1 MSKYN
6 YFKIG
11 ERFRSERKK
20 LRLSQQGLI
29 DRIRG
34 KEKPTV
40 GRNIL
45 SQLENGDEAAFNGI
59 SIAQLTAFCEEFGCS
74 ISYLLGEY
82 EAHTYDLEFIHEKTG
97 LSESAINQLYN
108 FNNIRHAILNA
119 LLEDIRFSYDLFNDI
134 NSCYSKYYN
143 LKEGHIQYQK
153 ERDYKESLTNGDIF
167 KEMQLLENGTLSSTI
182 SRQQLAER
190 DEAYQAARFRIQKK
204 FDNIIELL
212 LKYFYEKNHS
222 V

>member
-1 MSKYN
+1 MKLYSFSKGL
-6 YFKIG
+6 K
-11 ERFRSERKK
+11 RARKAAGFTQESFAK
-20 LRLSQQGLI
+20 EFNVSLKTIQNWEQNACTPNSKDLI
-29 DRIRG
+29 ALCKFFNCDMDYLFH
-34 KEKPTV
+34 
-40 GRNIL
+40 NI
-45 SQLENGDEAAFNGI
+45 DCK
-59 SIAQLTAFCEEFGCS
+59 T
-74 ISYLLGEY
+74 
-82 EAHTYDLEFIHEKTG
+82 HDLEFIHEKTG
-97 LSESAINQLYN
+97 LSESAINQLCN

-119 LLEDIRFSYDLFNDI
+119 LLEDWRFSYDLFNDI

-167 KEMQLLENGTLSSTI
+167 KEKQLLENGTLTSTI

-204 FDNIIELL
+204 LDNIIELL